1 MREYGIVSPFFWI
14 GKTGRALRKH
24 PYAQRVA
31 MYLMTAPSAE
41 MTGVFYCPL
50 LTILND
56 VGSPFE
62 GALKGDLTPVEG
74 GANPLEGVA
83 QAISTLMKLNFC
95 FYDFES
101 EFVFV
106 TEMARWQVAE
116 KLKPK
121 DNRVSNIKKL
131 VSKMPKSIA
140 ARFVERYN
148 EDFCLD
154 LFLESYGETLTE
166 NESPSE
172 APLKALGSQE
182 QEQDQEQNIYISDT
196 SVSLVKSS
204 EVACDDSETQ
214 KIETTREA
222 CPYEKIAD
230 VYNEVL
236 GDRLGHC
243 MKLTPM
249 RKTNVRARWLEAK
262 KEGWFEDDPTGV
274 EFFRRYF
281 IHVSG
286 SNFLMGN
293 KKPRLGESTAWR
305 ASFDFLFKSE
315 NFTKIRE
322 GQYHR

>member
-1 MREYGIVSPFFWI
+1 MARYRKIDVRIWNDKKFRSLNDQAKLAFLCILTHPDTNQLGFIRTRSVSLSFELGWQIDAMSNAIQILNEMGMVMVDENAGLMFIPNFLKYNPPNGVNGAKSWAGILDLLP
-14 GKTGRALRKH
+14 
-24 PYAQRVA
+24 
-31 MYLMTAPSAE
+31 E
-41 MTGVFYCPL
+41 CNL
-50 LTILND
+50 LTKSLILIK
-56 VGSPFE
+56 PFIDR
-62 GALKGDLTPVEG
+62 LS
-74 GANPLEGVA
+74 EGVKA
-83 QAISTLMKLNFC
+83 G
-95 FYDFES
+95 
-101 EFVFV
+101 V
-106 TEMARWQVAE
+106 
-116 KLKPK
+116 PK
-121 DNRVSNIKKL
+121 DIIDAIDNAINDGIR
-131 VSKMPKSIA
+131 
-140 ARFVERYN
+140 E
-148 EDFCLD
+148 
-154 LFLESYGETLTE
+154 
-166 NESPSE
+166 PSRI
-172 APLKALGSQE
+172 QE
-182 QEQDQEQNIYISDT
+182 QEQEQELFSDT
-196 SVSLVKSS
+196 DVSLVKSS

-243 MKLTPM
+243 MKLTPT

-262 KEGWFEDDPTGV
+262 KEGWFEADPTGV

-286 SNFLMGN
+286 SSFLMGN

>member
-1 MREYGIVSPFFWI
+1 MARYRKIDVRIWNDSKFASLSDTAQLAFLFLLTHPTMTPLG
-14 GKTGRALRKH
+14 ALR
-24 PYAQRVA
+24 
-31 MYLMTAPSAE
+31 
-41 MTGVFYCPL
+41 
-50 LTILND
+50 
-56 VGSPFE
+56 GSPETLAFDKYGFE
-62 GALKGDLTPVEG
+62 DSTKAFREAFIKAFQELSEKGLVKVDSRGLLFAVNFLKYNVPESPNVIKSWKGSVDYLPECE
-74 GANPLEGVA
+74 L
-83 QAISTLMKLNFC
+83 LN
-95 FYDFES
+95 E
-101 EFVFV
+101 V
-106 TEMARWQVAE
+106 
-116 KLKPK
+116 
-121 DNRVSNIKKL
+121 
-131 VSKMPKSIA
+131 
-140 ARFVERYN
+140 
-148 EDFCLD
+148 
-154 LFLESYGETLTE
+154 LESAKV
-166 NESPSE
+166 SVSSMSE
-172 APLKALGSQE
+172 GYQKAFREAFKEDLQGLSEKALLKAMPNQE
-182 QEQDQEQNIYISDT
+182 QEQEQEQELFSDT
-196 SVSLVKSS
+196 DVSLVKSS

-243 MKLTPM
+243 MKLTPT